1 MDAIE
6 QFDIELE
13 VGVKMRIALCCKQTP
28 NEWLYLGTG
37 YLLIDTKGRNRSFEA
52 PAFSFRFS
60 RGLVKHSNHALLK
73 VSYIL
78 KQLAQASQ
86 QISDLIFAIILD
98 HENST
103 MPDRSLQF
111 RQLNN

>member
-13 VGVKMRIALCCKQTP
+13 VGVRIRIALRCNQTP
-28 NEWLYLGTG
+28 DELLYFGTG
-37 YLLIDTKGRNRSFEA
+37 YLLINSEGRKPDFET

-60 RGLVKHSNHALLK
+60 RGLEKHSNHALLK
-73 VSYIL
+73 IFFIL
-78 KQLAQASQ
+78 KQLSQASQ
-86 QISDLIFAIILD
+86 QVSDLIFAIILD

-103 MPDRSLQF
+103 MPGNSLQF
-111 RQLNN
+111 RQENN